1 MAGTDW
7 YRQAECAGYEQF
19 DWFDLECDLQQT
31 LTICNR
37 CTVKQQCLSTAVK
50 HRMTE
55 GVWGGLYGKQLIA
68 MVNEHRS
75 NDATLDDAA

>member
-7 YRQAECAGYEQF
+7 YKRAACADHEQF

-31 LTICNR
+31 LRICNG
-37 CTVKQQCLSTAVK
+37 CTVKQPCLATAVK

-55 GVWGGLYGKQLIA
+55 GVWGGLYGKRLIA